1 MLYQVLDKDIIE
13 NEIVPNL
20 PKPKRG
26 FLPKAPLVEIV
37 NCILYKLKTGVQWA
51 YLPVKSL
58 FEEYVLSYQ
67 SVFYPA
73 AQSLLTLSIQLFII
87 IIIFPKLVLF
97 CYINY
102 RIISQFN
109 F

>member
-26 FLPKAPLVEIV
+26 FPLVEIV

-58 FEEYVLSYQ
+58 FEENVLSYQ
-67 SVFYPA
+67 SVFYHFA
-73 AQSLLTLSIQLFII
+73 NG
-87 IIIFPKLVLF
+87 V
-97 CYINY
+97 
-102 RIISQFN
+102 
-109 F
+109 